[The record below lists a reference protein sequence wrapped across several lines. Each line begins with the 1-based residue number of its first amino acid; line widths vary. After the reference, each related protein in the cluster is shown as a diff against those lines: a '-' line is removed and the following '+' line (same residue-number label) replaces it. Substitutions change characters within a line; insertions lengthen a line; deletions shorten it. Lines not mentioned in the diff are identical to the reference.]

1 METNVPGGGT
11 RKVISDSSVLADGSP
26 QTILS
31 RTAVKMEDVFG
42 WINLNNMD
50 FGDRLTITT
59 TVNNQDGEG
68 DVSHAVESYEDGQV
82 ESSVYLVHHT
92 LKPGATIIV
101 VLQQT
106 AGVNRTYP
114 YVFMRAM

>member
-1 METNVPGGGT
+1 MQTNVPGGGT
-11 RKVISDSSVLADGSP
+11 RKVISDSSVLADGTP

-31 RTAVKMEDVFG
+31 RTAVKMETIYG
-42 WINLNNMD
+42 WVNLNNMD
-50 FGDRLTITT
+50 YADRTTITV

-68 DVSHAVESYEDGQV
+68 DVNHAVEQYEDAQA
-82 ESSVYLVHHT
+82 ESSVYLVKHT
-92 LKPGATIIV
+92 IKPGAVIKV

-114 YVFMRAM
+114 YVFMRCM